1 MPKVKKKYGGNPLL
15 VAKGLKMASKSKMAQ
30 DLLDKTGDLVKGAND
45 INGVMNN
52 MKGTNDMMNNWF
64 STNVMMNN
72 MKGANDMKDAND
84 MINNMKG
91 ANDMKDAN
99 DMINNMKGVMNNP
112 EGANN
117 MTNDLL
123 NSIDKTGQASKN
135 LSNVNDVKNVLG
147 EYTTSNAFDSEH
159 KNRIPGTKTGL
170 KGDQGAGPSLKQSK
184 HPEDYNKDTSFH
196 IILAVALKGI
206 VRYFWDLFVM
216 TVRSTYRLFTDL
228 ILIPF
233 FIFLPYVFD
242 VLAVILILI
251 LLILVI
257 IYFVSGGKKRQKGN
271 MFDNMLGGFSMLI
284 MPNISGYV
292 KDTADD
298 FKDNANDFT
307 GGVFDVFSSI
317 GNTINDTIFKT
328 FLRFF
333 ILNPGIDDINENDK
347 SVRLQRK
354 EGRCDNRTHIESKD
368 GRYCYDQLD
377 KKDIE
382 WANTTI
388 DYKLLKSKDMK
399 TSGKNT
405 HYDYYIP
412 NCKGSGLFTKEYIAS
427 CKDSRR
433 TKFICKI

>member
-15 VAKGLKMASKSKMAQ
+15 VAKGLKMASKSKMGKETLGKASSF
-30 DLLDKTGDLVKGAND
+30 VKDNGGID
-45 INGVMNN
+45 GVMNN
-52 MKGTNDMMNNWF
+52 VKDA
-64 STNVMMNN
+64 NN
-72 MKGANDMKDAND
+72 MKD
-84 MINNMKG
+84 
-91 ANDMKDAN
+91 
-99 DMINNMKGVMNNP
+99 
-112 EGANN
+112 E
-117 MTNDLL
+117 LL
-123 NSIDKTGQASKN
+123 NNIDKTRQANRN
-135 LSNVNDVKNVLG
+135 LPTVDDVEDVRG

-159 KNRIPGTKTGL
+159 KNRIPGTKSGV
-170 KGDQGAGPSLKQSK
+170 KGDPGVGPSLKQSK

-206 VRYFWDLFVM
+206 IRYVWDLFVL
-216 TVRSTYRLFTDL
+216 TVKSTYRLFTDL

-233 FIFLPYVFD
+233 FIFLPYLFD

-271 MFDNMLGGFSMLI
+271 MFDNMLSGFSMLI
-284 MPNISGYV
+284 MPNISGYT

-298 FKDNANDFT
+298 FKDNAKDFT
-307 GGVFDVFSSI
+307 GSVFDVFSSI
-317 GNTINDTIFKT
+317 GNTINDVIFKT

-333 ILNPGIDDINENDK
+333 ILNPSVDDINENDK
-347 SVRLQRK
+347 SVRIQRK
-354 EGRCDNRTHIESKD
+354 EGRCDNKTQIESKD

-377 KKDIE
+377 KKHIE
-382 WANTTI
+382 WAGKTI
-388 DYKLLKSKDMK
+388 NYKLLESKNMK
-399 TSGKNT
+399 KSGKNT

-412 NCKGSGLFTKEYIAS
+412 DCKGSGLFTKEYIAS

>member
-1 MPKVKKKYGGNPLL
+1 MPKVKKKNGGNPFL
-15 VAKGLKMASKSKMAQ
+15 AKGLKMASQSKMGQ
-30 DLLDKTGDLVKGAND
+30 DLLGKAGNFVQENGGID
-45 INGVMNN
+45 GVMN
-52 MKGTNDMMNNWF
+52 
-64 STNVMMNN
+64 S
-72 MKGANDMKDAND
+72 
-84 MINNMKG
+84 
-91 ANDMKDAN
+91 
-99 DMINNMKGVMNNP
+99 MKGVMNNP
-112 EGANN
+112 GSAKT
-117 MTNDLL
+117 MTNGAKDGLL
-123 NSIDKTGQASKN
+123 DIIAAADKARNN
-135 LSNVNDVKNVLG
+135 LPEVTDDPPGKG
-147 EYTTSNAFDSEH
+147 KTTTSIILDSPH
-159 KNRIPGTKTGL
+159 NGLVDAIQTGAQ
-170 KGDQGAGPSLKQSK
+170 GDLNIGPSLKQSK
-184 HPEDYNKDTSFH
+184 HPENYNKDTSFY

-206 VRYFWDLFVM
+206 VRYIWDLFVI
-216 TVRSTYRLFTDL
+216 TVKSTYRLFTDL

-284 MPNISGYV
+284 MPNISGYA

-298 FKDNANDFT
+298 FKDDAKDFT
-307 GGVFDVFSSI
+307 SGVFDVFGSI
-317 GNTINDTIFKT
+317 GDTINDTIFKT

>member
-1 MPKVKKKYGGNPLL
+1 MPKVKKKYGGMVPLL
-15 VAKGLKMASKSKMAQ
+15 IAKKAIQSEQGQ
-30 DLLDKTGDLVKGAND
+30 QLLGKAGDFVQANGGID
-45 INGVMNN
+45 G
-52 MKGTNDMMNNWF
+52 MM
-64 STNVMMNN
+64 
-72 MKGANDMKDAND
+72 
-84 MINNMKG
+84 
-91 ANDMKDAN
+91 
-99 DMINNMKGVMNNP
+99 NNMKGVMNNP
-112 EGANN
+112 EGANAIMNN
-117 MTNDLL
+117 MKNELL
-123 NSIDKTGQASKN
+123 NNIDKTGQASKN
-135 LSNVNDVKNVLG
+135 LPNVDDDENVKG
-147 EYTTSNAFDSEH
+147 EFTTSNTFDSEH
-159 KNRIPGTKTGL
+159 KNRIPGTKSGV
-170 KGDQGAGPSLKQSK
+170 KGDPGVGPSLKQSV
-184 HPEDYNKDTSFH
+184 HPEAYSKDTSFY

-206 VRYFWDLFVM
+206 VRYIWDLFVM
-216 TVRSTYRLFTDL
+216 TVKSIYRLFTDL

-284 MPNISGYV
+284 MPNISGYA

-298 FKDNANDFT
+298 FKDDAKDFT
-307 GGVFDVFSSI
+307 GGVFDVFGSI
-317 GNTINDTIFKT
+317 GDTINDTIFKT

-333 ILNPGIDDINENDK
+333 ISNPGIDDINENDK
-347 SVRLQRK
+347 SVRLQK
-354 EGRCDNRTHIESKD
+354 TEGRCNNRTHIESKD

-382 WANTTI
+382 WADKTI

>member
-15 VAKGLKMASKSKMAQ
+15 AKGFKMASQSKMGQ
-30 DLLDKTGDLVKGAND
+30 DLLGKAGNFVQENGGVD
-45 INGVMNN
+45 GVMN
-52 MKGTNDMMNNWF
+52 
-64 STNVMMNN
+64 S
-72 MKGANDMKDAND
+72 
-84 MINNMKG
+84 
-91 ANDMKDAN
+91 
-99 DMINNMKGVMNNP
+99 MKGVMNNP
-112 EGANN
+112 ADANAMMNN
-117 MTNDLL
+117 MKDGLL
-123 NSIDKTGQASKN
+123 NNIAKTTQASNN
-135 LSNVNDVKNVLG
+135 LQTGNDVENVKG
-147 EYTTSNAFDSEH
+147 EFTTSNVFDSEH
-159 KNRIPGTKTGL
+159 KNRIPGTKSGV
-170 KGDQGAGPSLKQSK
+170 KGDPGAGPTLKQSK
-184 HPEDYNKDTSFH
+184 HPEDYNKDTSFY

-206 VRYFWDLFVM
+206 VRYIWDLFVM
-216 TVRSTYRLFTDL
+216 TVKSTYRLFTDL

-284 MPNISGYV
+284 MPNISGYA

-298 FKDNANDFT
+298 FKDDAKDFT
-307 GGVFDVFSSI
+307 GGVFDVFGSI
-317 GNTINDTIFKT
+317 GDTINDTIFKT

-333 ILNPGIDDINENDK
+333 ILNPSIDDINENDK
-347 SVRLQRK
+347 NVRIQIK
-354 EGRCDNRTHIESKD
+354 EGRCDNKTQIESKD

-377 KKDIE
+377 KKHIE
-382 WANTTI
+382 WADKTI
-388 DYKLLKSKDMK
+388 DYKLLESKNMK
-399 TSGKNT
+399 TTGTNT

>member
-1 MPKVKKKYGGNPLL
+1 MPKVKKKYGGNPLA
-15 VAKGLKMASKSKMAQ
+15 AKGFKIASQSKMGQ
-30 DLLDKTGDLVKGAND
+30 DLLGKAGDFVKDNGGID
-45 INGVMNN
+45 GVM
-52 MKGTNDMMNNWF
+52 K
-64 STNVMMNN
+64 S
-72 MKGANDMKDAND
+72 
-84 MINNMKG
+84 
-91 ANDMKDAN
+91 
-99 DMINNMKGVMNNP
+99 MKGVMNNP
-112 EGANN
+112 EGANAMMNN
-117 MTNDLL
+117 MKDGML
-123 NSIDKTGQASKN
+123 NSIAKTRQASNN
-135 LSNVNDVKNVLG
+135 LPTVDDVEDVKG
-147 EYTTSNAFDSEH
+147 EFTTSNVFDSEH
-159 KNRIPGTKTGL
+159 KNRIPGTKSGV
-170 KGDQGAGPSLKQSK
+170 KGDPGVGPSLKQSK
-184 HPEDYNKDTSFH
+184 HPEDYNKDTSFY
-196 IILAVALKGI
+196 IVLAVALKGI
-206 VRYFWDLFVM
+206 VRYIWDLFVM
-216 TVRSTYRLFTDL
+216 TVKSTYRLFTDL

-284 MPNISGYV
+284 MPNISGYA

-298 FKDNANDFT
+298 FKDDAKDFT
-307 GGVFDVFSSI
+307 GGVFDIFSSI

-333 ILNPGIDDINENDK
+333 ILNPSIDDINENDK
-347 SVRLQRK
+347 SVRIQRK
-354 EGRCDNRTHIESKD
+354 EGRCDNKTQIESKD

-377 KKDIE
+377 KKHIE
-382 WANTTI
+382 WADNTI
-388 DYKLLKSKDMK
+388 DYKLLESKDMK
-399 TSGKNT
+399 TRGKNT

>member
-15 VAKGLKMASKSKMAQ
+15 VAKGLKMASKSKMGKETLGKASSF
-30 DLLDKTGDLVKGAND
+30 VKDNGGID
-45 INGVMNN
+45 GVMNN
-52 MKGTNDMMNNWF
+52 MKDA
-64 STNVMMNN
+64 NN
-72 MKGANDMKDAND
+72 MKD
-84 MINNMKG
+84 
-91 ANDMKDAN
+91 
-99 DMINNMKGVMNNP
+99 
-112 EGANN
+112 E
-117 MTNDLL
+117 LL
-123 NSIDKTGQASKN
+123 NNIDKTRQANRN
-135 LSNVNDVKNVLG
+135 LPTVDDVEDVRG

-159 KNRIPGTKTGL
+159 KNRIPGTKSGV
-170 KGDQGAGPSLKQSK
+170 KGDPGVGPSLKQSK

-206 VRYFWDLFVM
+206 IRYVWDLFVL
-216 TVRSTYRLFTDL
+216 TVKSTYRLFTDL

-233 FIFLPYVFD
+233 FIFLPYLFD

-271 MFDNMLGGFSMLI
+271 MFDNMLSGFSMLI
-284 MPNISGYV
+284 MPNISGYT

-298 FKDNANDFT
+298 FKDNAKDFT
-307 GGVFDVFSSI
+307 GSVFDVFSSI
-317 GNTINDTIFKT
+317 GNTINDVIFKT

-333 ILNPGIDDINENDK
+333 ILNPSVDDINENDK
-347 SVRLQRK
+347 SVRIQRK
-354 EGRCDNRTHIESKD
+354 EGRCDNKTQIESKD

-377 KKDIE
+377 KKHIE
-382 WANTTI
+382 WAGKTI
-388 DYKLLKSKDMK
+388 NYKLLESKNMK
-399 TSGKNT
+399 KSGKNT

-412 NCKGSGLFTKEYIAS
+412 DCKGSGLFTKEYIAS

>member
-1 MPKVKKKYGGNPLL
+1 MPKVKKKYGGINPLL
-15 VAKGLKMASKSKMAQ
+15 IAKGAKMVSQSEIGQ
-30 DLLDKTGDLVKGAND
+30 ELLGKAGDIVQESANA
-45 INGVMNN
+45 V
-52 MKGTNDMMNNWF
+52 TN
-64 STNVMMNN
+64 
-72 MKGANDMKDAND
+72 K
-84 MINNMKG
+84 
-91 ANDMKDAN
+91 
-99 DMINNMKGVMNNP
+99 P
-112 EGANN
+112 EGANGMIDGMKDGLFN
-117 MTNDLL
+117 IMDETN
-123 NSIDKTGQASKN
+123 QASNN
-135 LSNVNDVKNVLG
+135 LPPENDDEKG
-147 EYTTSNAFDSEH
+147 KGQFTTSTIFDSPH
-159 KNRIPGTKTGL
+159 NDRVAGIRTGV
-170 KGDQGAGPSLKQSK
+170 KGDPGVGPTLKQSE
-184 HPEDYNKDTSFH
+184 HPADYNKDTSFY

-206 VRYFWDLFVM
+206 VRYIWDLFVM
-216 TVRSTYRLFTDL
+216 TVKSIYRLFTDL

-298 FKDNANDFT
+298 FKDDAKGFT
-307 GGVFDVFSSI
+307 GGVFDVFGSI
-317 GNTINDTIFKT
+317 GDTINDTIFKT

-347 SVRLQRK
+347 SVRIQKK

-382 WANTTI
+382 WADKTI

>member
-1 MPKVKKKYGGNPLL
+1 MPKVKKKYGGNPLA
-15 VAKGLKMASKSKMAQ
+15 AKGFKIASQSKMGQ
-30 DLLDKTGDLVKGAND
+30 DLLGKAGDFVKDNGGID
-45 INGVMNN
+45 GVM
-52 MKGTNDMMNNWF
+52 K
-64 STNVMMNN
+64 S
-72 MKGANDMKDAND
+72 
-84 MINNMKG
+84 
-91 ANDMKDAN
+91 
-99 DMINNMKGVMNNP
+99 VMNNP
-112 EGANN
+112 EGPNAMMNN
-117 MTNDLL
+117 MKDGLL
-123 NSIDKTGQASKN
+123 NNIAKTEASKN
-135 LSNVNDVKNVLG
+135 LPTVDNVEDVKG
-147 EYTTSNAFDSEH
+147 EFTTSNVFDSEH
-159 KNRIPGTKTGL
+159 KNRIPGTKSGV
-170 KGDQGAGPSLKQSK
+170 KGDPGVGPSLKQSK
-184 HPEDYNKDTSFH
+184 HPEDYNKDTSFY

-206 VRYFWDLFVM
+206 VRYIWDLFVM
-216 TVRSTYRLFTDL
+216 TVKSTYRLFTDL

-284 MPNISGYV
+284 MPNISGYA

-298 FKDNANDFT
+298 FKDDAKDFT
-307 GGVFDVFSSI
+307 GGVFDLFNSI

-333 ILNPGIDDINENDK
+333 ILNPSIDDINENDK
-347 SVRLQRK
+347 SVRIQRK
-354 EGRCDNRTHIESKD
+354 EGRCDNKTQIESKD

-377 KKDIE
+377 KKHIE
-382 WANTTI
+382 WADNTI
-388 DYKLLKSKDMK
+388 DYKLLESKDMK
-399 TSGKNT
+399 TRGKNT

>member
-1 MPKVKKKYGGNPLL
+1 MPKVKKKYGGNQLL
-15 VAKGLKMASKSKMAQ
+15 AKGFKMASQSKMGQ
-30 DLLDKTGDLVKGAND
+30 DLLGKAGNFVQENGGVD
-45 INGVMNN
+45 GVMN
-52 MKGTNDMMNNWF
+52 
-64 STNVMMNN
+64 S
-72 MKGANDMKDAND
+72 
-84 MINNMKG
+84 
-91 ANDMKDAN
+91 
-99 DMINNMKGVMNNP
+99 MKGVMNNT
-112 EGANN
+112 EGANAMMNN
-117 MTNDLL
+117 MKDGLFN
-123 NSIDKTGQASKN
+123 NIAKTTQASDN
-135 LSNVNDVKNVLG
+135 LQTGNDVENVKG
-147 EYTTSNAFDSEH
+147 EFTTSNVFDSEH
-159 KNRIPGTKTGL
+159 KNRTPGTKSGV
-170 KGDQGAGPSLKQSK
+170 KGDPGVGPTLKQSK
-184 HPEDYNKDTSFH
+184 HPEDYNKDTSFY

-206 VRYFWDLFVM
+206 VRYIWDLFVM
-216 TVRSTYRLFTDL
+216 TVKSTYRLFTDL

-284 MPNISGYV
+284 MPNISGYA

-298 FKDNANDFT
+298 FKDDAKDFT
-307 GGVFDVFSSI
+307 GGVFDVFNTI

-333 ILNPGIDDINENDK
+333 ILNPSIDDINENDK
-347 SVRLQRK
+347 NVRIQIK
-354 EGRCDNRTHIESKD
+354 EGRCDNKTQIESKD

-377 KKDIE
+377 KKHIE
-382 WANTTI
+382 WADKTI
-388 DYKLLKSKDMK
+388 DYKLLESKDMK
-399 TSGKNT
+399 TTGTNT

>member
-15 VAKGLKMASKSKMAQ
+15 VAKGLKMASKSKMGKDILGKASSF
-30 DLLDKTGDLVKGAND
+30 VKDNGGID
-45 INGVMNN
+45 GVMNN
-52 MKGTNDMMNNWF
+52 MKDA
-64 STNVMMNN
+64 NN
-72 MKGANDMKDAND
+72 MKN
-84 MINNMKG
+84 
-91 ANDMKDAN
+91 
-99 DMINNMKGVMNNP
+99 
-112 EGANN
+112 E
-117 MTNDLL
+117 LL
-123 NSIDKTGQASKN
+123 NNIDKTRQANRN
-135 LSNVNDVKNVLG
+135 LPTVDDVEDVRG

-159 KNRIPGTKTGL
+159 KNRIPGTKSGV
-170 KGDQGAGPSLKQSK
+170 KGDPGVGPSLKQSK

-206 VRYFWDLFVM
+206 IRYVWDLFVL
-216 TVRSTYRLFTDL
+216 TVKSTYRLFTDL

-233 FIFLPYVFD
+233 FIFLPYLFD

-271 MFDNMLGGFSMLI
+271 MFDNMLSGFSMLI
-284 MPNISGYV
+284 MPNISGYT

-298 FKDNANDFT
+298 FKDNAKDFT
-307 GGVFDVFSSI
+307 GSVFDVFSSI
-317 GNTINDTIFKT
+317 GNTINDVIFKT

-333 ILNPGIDDINENDK
+333 ILNPSVDDINENDK
-347 SVRLQRK
+347 SVRIQRK
-354 EGRCDNRTHIESKD
+354 EGRCDNKTQIESKD

-377 KKDIE
+377 KKHIE
-382 WANTTI
+382 WAGKTI
-388 DYKLLKSKDMK
+388 NYKLLESKNMK
-399 TSGKNT
+399 KSGKNT

-412 NCKGSGLFTKEYIAS
+412 DCKGSGLFTKEYIAS

>member
-1 MPKVKKKYGGNPLL
+1 MPKVKKKYGGNPFL
-15 VAKGLKMASKSKMAQ
+15 AKGLKMASQSKMGQ
-30 DLLDKTGDLVKGAND
+30 KLLGKAGNFVQENGGID
-45 INGVMNN
+45 GVM
-52 MKGTNDMMNNWF
+52 
-64 STNVMMNN
+64 
-72 MKGANDMKDAND
+72 
-84 MINNMKG
+84 
-91 ANDMKDAN
+91 
-99 DMINNMKGVMNNP
+99 NNMKGVMNNP
-112 EGANN
+112 ENANAMMN
-117 MTNDLL
+117 SMKGVMN
-123 NSIDKTGQASKN
+123 NSIAKTRQASNN
-135 LSNVNDVKNVLG
+135 LPTVDDDENVKG
-147 EYTTSNAFDSEH
+147 EFTTSSTFDSIH
-159 KNRIPGTKTGL
+159 KNRVSAIQTGA
-170 KGDQGAGPSLKQSK
+170 KGDPSIGPTLTPAE
-184 HPEDYNKDTSFH
+184 HPENYNKDTSFY

-206 VRYFWDLFVM
+206 VRYIWDLFVI
-216 TVRSTYRLFTDL
+216 TVKSTYRLFTDL

-298 FKDNANDFT
+298 FKDDAKDFT
-307 GGVFDVFSSI
+307 GGVFDVFGSI
-317 GNTINDTIFKT
+317 GDTINDTIFKT

-347 SVRLQRK
+347 SVRQQRK

-377 KKDIE
+377 KKNIE

>member
-1 MPKVKKKYGGNPLL
+1 MPKVKKKYGGNAFL
-15 VAKGLKMASKSKMAQ
+15 VAEGAKMASQTEMGQK
-30 DLLDKTGDLVKGAND
+30 LLRQAREIFQKGANAVKNKSEGTKGMID
-45 INGVMNN
+45 GMKDGLFNIMENTKQASNN
-52 MKGTNDMMNNWF
+52 LSEVNDEQKGRGQTTT
-64 STNVMMNN
+64 STRLDSPHSGLVSAIQT
-72 MKGANDMKDAND
+72 GANGD
-84 MINNMKG
+84 
-91 ANDMKDAN
+91 
-99 DMINNMKGVMNNP
+99 P
-112 EGANN
+112 
-117 MTNDLL
+117 
-123 NSIDKTGQASKN
+123 SIGPT
-135 LSNVNDVKNVLG
+135 L
-147 EYTTSNAFDSEH
+147 TPSEH
-159 KNRIPGTKTGL
+159 
-170 KGDQGAGPSLKQSK
+170 
-184 HPEDYNKDTSFH
+184 PENYNKDTSFY

-206 VRYFWDLFVM
+206 VRYIWDLFVI
-216 TVRSTYRLFTDL
+216 TVKSTYRLFTDL

-233 FIFLPYVFD
+233 YIFLPYVFD

-298 FKDNANDFT
+298 FKDDAKDFT
-307 GGVFDVFSSI
+307 GGVFDVFGSI
-317 GNTINDTIFKT
+317 GDTINDTIFKT

-333 ILNPGIDDINENDK
+333 MLNPGIDDINENDK
-347 SVRLQRK
+347 SVRQQRK

-412 NCKGSGLFTKEYIAS
+412 NCKGSGLFTTEYIAS

>member
-1 MPKVKKKYGGNPLL
+1 MPKVKKKYGGIPPLL
-15 VAKGLKMASKSKMAQ
+15 VAKAAKMASESKMVQELSGKAVDFVQ
-30 DLLDKTGDLVKGAND
+30 QGANA
-45 INGVMNN
+45 VTNN
-52 MKGTNDMMNNWF
+52 
-64 STNVMMNN
+64 S
-72 MKGANDMKDAND
+72 
-84 MINNMKG
+84 
-91 ANDMKDAN
+91 
-99 DMINNMKGVMNNP
+99 
-112 EGANN
+112 EGANAVMN
-117 MTNDLL
+117 SMKDVMNKPEAAKTMTNGAKDGLL
-123 NSIDKTGQASKN
+123 DIIAAADQARNNLPESTDDPPGKADTTTGVS
-135 LSNVNDVKNVLG
+135 V
-147 EYTTSNAFDSEH
+147 DSPH
-159 KNRIPGTKTGL
+159 NGLIAGTKTGAKADL
-170 KGDQGAGPSLKQSK
+170 ASVGPTLKQSN
-184 HPEDYNKDTSFH
+184 HQVDYSKDTSFY

-206 VRYFWDLFVM
+206 VRYIWDLFVM
-216 TVRSTYRLFTDL
+216 TVKSIYRLFTDL

-284 MPNISGYV
+284 MPNISGYA

-298 FKDNANDFT
+298 FKDDAKDFT
-307 GGVFDVFSSI
+307 GGVFDVFGSI
-317 GNTINDTIFKT
+317 GDTINDTIFKT

-333 ILNPGIDDINENDK
+333 ISNPGIDDINENDK
-347 SVRLQRK
+347 SVRLQK
-354 EGRCDNRTHIESKD
+354 TEGRCNNRTHIESKD

-382 WANTTI
+382 WADKTI

>member
-1 MPKVKKKYGGNPLL
+1 MPKVKKKYGGIPPLL
-15 VAKGLKMASKSKMAQ
+15 VAKAAKMASESKMVQELSGKAVDFVQ
-30 DLLDKTGDLVKGAND
+30 QGANA
-45 INGVMNN
+45 VTNN
-52 MKGTNDMMNNWF
+52 
-64 STNVMMNN
+64 S
-72 MKGANDMKDAND
+72 
-84 MINNMKG
+84 
-91 ANDMKDAN
+91 
-99 DMINNMKGVMNNP
+99 
-112 EGANN
+112 EGANAVMN
-117 MTNDLL
+117 SMNDVMNKPEAAKTMTNGAKDGLL
-123 NSIDKTGQASKN
+123 DSIAATEQARKN
-135 LSNVNDVKNVLG
+135 LPESTDDPSGKADTTTGVLV
-147 EYTTSNAFDSEH
+147 DSPH
-159 KNRIPGTKTGL
+159 NGLIAGTKTGAKADL
-170 KGDQGAGPSLKQSK
+170 ASVGPTLKQSN
-184 HPEDYNKDTSFH
+184 HQVDYSKDTSFY

-206 VRYFWDLFVM
+206 VRYIWDLFVM
-216 TVRSTYRLFTDL
+216 TVKSTYRLFTDL

-284 MPNISGYV
+284 MPNISGYA

-298 FKDNANDFT
+298 FTDDAKGFT
-307 GGVFDVFSSI
+307 GGVMDVFDTI
-317 GNTINDTIFKT
+317 GNTINNTIFKYV
-328 FLRFF
+328 LRLF

-347 SVRLQRK
+347 SVRIQRK
-354 EGRCDNRTHIESKD
+354 EGRCDNTTQIESKD

-377 KKDIE
+377 KKHIE
-382 WANTTI
+382 WADKII
-388 DYKLLKSKDMK
+388 DYKLLESKNMK
-399 TSGKNT
+399 MSGKNM